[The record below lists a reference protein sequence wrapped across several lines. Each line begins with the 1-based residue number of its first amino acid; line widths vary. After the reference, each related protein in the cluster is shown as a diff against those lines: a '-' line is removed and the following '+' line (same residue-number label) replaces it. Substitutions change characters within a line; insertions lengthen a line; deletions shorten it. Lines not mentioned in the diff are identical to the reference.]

1 MAEPSCSEATGSS
14 MIVSNMSYRA
24 VRSAATSS
32 ATIILKSSRAR
43 PLLTS
48 LDATIIGSNP
58 DPIGGTCPIVGSTGL
73 TRCQLDFRIPS
84 NLPGQPEFGEV
95 DPDIQAF
102 KQSEFTVGIE
112 RDLGRNLLLRGRYT
126 HKQVDVAVEDIGIPV
141 PGGEAYVI
149 GNPGLGLAREISEAS
164 GYVPLEAVR
173 DFDAVEIAIDR
184 RFADNFYFNS
194 SYTWSRL
201 FGNYAGLA
209 SSDENG
215 RTSPN
220 VNRNFDLPFIGFSA
234 LGQPDNGRLP
244 TDRPHV
250 VKFSGAYAHNWSKT
264 NSTELSGFTTFQ
276 SGTPVSTRFTLFGV
290 AAQFLNGRGDLGRT
304 EMFTQTDF
312 GVRHRYRFGSD
323 DRFTLVA
330 NVDILNLFNEEN
342 VLGRFETFSPT
353 GVTLNTL
360 PGFPTDRTAAE
371 IFFQTQPSSAGI
383 TAFLTPTR
391 DVRYNVPNYWQG
403 PRSVRFGFKLQF

>member
-1 MAEPSCSEATGSS
+1 
-14 MIVSNMSYRA
+14 
-24 VRSAATSS
+24 
-32 ATIILKSSRAR
+32 
-43 PLLTS
+43 
-48 LDATIIGSNP
+48 
-58 DPIGGTCPIVGSTGL
+58 
-73 TRCQLDFRIPS
+73 LDFRIPS

-149 GNPGLGLAREISEAS
+149 GNPGRGLAREISEAG
-164 GYVPLEAVR
+164 GYEPLEAVR
-173 DFDAVEIAIDR
+173 DYDAVEIAIDR

-234 LGQPDNGRLP
+234 LGKPDNGRLP

-250 VKFSGAYAHNWSKT
+250 VKFSGAYAYNWSKT

-276 SGTPVSTRFTLFGV
+276 SGTPLSTRFTLFGV

-330 NVDILNLFNEEN
+330 NVDILNLFNEDN
-342 VLGRFETFSPT
+342 ALQHFEAISTT
-353 GVTLNTL
+353 GVNLETILGITQP
-360 PGFPTDRTAAE
+360 PGSAGADERRRLATVA
-371 IFFQTQPSSAGI
+371 FQTQETSTAI
-383 TAFLTPTR
+383 NAFLASSKDLR
-391 DVRYNVPNYWQG
+391 FNLPNSFQG
-403 PRSVRFGFKLQF
+403 PRSIRFGFKLQF